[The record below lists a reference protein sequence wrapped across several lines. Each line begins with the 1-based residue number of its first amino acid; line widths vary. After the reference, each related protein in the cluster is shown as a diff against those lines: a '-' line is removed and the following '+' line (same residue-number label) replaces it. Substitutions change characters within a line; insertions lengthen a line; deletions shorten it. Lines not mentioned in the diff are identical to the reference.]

1 MSQTVEVPEIGKVR
15 FPDRLPPEEIQKIIE
30 TEIIPD
36 KKIDDVE
43 SGLIQGS
50 IRGAEH
56 IIKVYPL
63 AESLVSFVTGI
74 FGFIVSFFAK
84 DPELAATVRSRCL
97 IGMAIGVV
105 MVIAWKIYQ
114 SRE

>member
-1 MSQTVEVPEIGKVR
+1 MRKAPLGSVKAALGCGIV
-15 FPDRLPPEEIQKIIE
+15 
-30 TEIIPD
+30 
-36 KKIDDVE
+36 
-43 SGLIQGS
+43 LI
-50 IRGAEH
+50 
-56 IIKVYPL
+56 
-63 AESLVSFVTGI
+63 FVTGI
-74 FGFIVSFFAK
+74 FGFVVSFFTD

>member
-1 MSQTVEVPEIGKVR
+1 MNRVR
-15 FPDRLPPEEIQKIIE
+15 KAPLGSVKAALGCGII
-30 TEIIPD
+30 
-36 KKIDDVE
+36 
-43 SGLIQGS
+43 LI
-50 IRGAEH
+50 
-56 IIKVYPL
+56 
-63 AESLVSFVTGI
+63 FVTGI
-74 FGFIVSFFAK
+74 FGFVVSFFAN